1 MRFFWSWEQIGYFR
15 GIKGANTN
23 WHNLSLCF
31 SLGHFFSWIYSLWNI
46 VSSLRIFFWKQLVY
60 PLIFFWGCI
69 STVWH
74 ACFQFCIALPVTFL
88 LGLKAVNSLAW
99 WSDPQH
105 ILHSF
110 LNRFL
115 YACIFQLLWCQNY
128 YWFFLCQKCWVLFS
142 YSNSV
147 ICRFTC
153 FTVCFI
159 WMLACFAN
167 QKSSSIMEHE
177 LHGDGWA
184 RIHQWIQKCLIQL
197 YSVIL
202 FCIEVGQSWILW
214 GCFLTVFCNPSETVL
229 WISGSK
235 YIY

>member
-60 PLIFFWGCI
+60 PLIFFGGCI

-110 LNRFL
+110 LNL
-115 YACIFQLLWCQNY
+115 TDSC
-128 YWFFLCQKCWVLFS
+128 
-142 YSNSV
+142 
-147 ICRFTC
+147 
-153 FTVCFI
+153 
-159 WMLACFAN
+159 MLAYFN
-167 QKSSSIMEHE
+167 
-177 LHGDGWA
+177 
-184 RIHQWIQKCLIQL
+184 
-197 YSVIL
+197 
-202 FCIEVGQSWILW
+202 FCDVRTTTDSFYVKNVEYCS
-214 GCFLTVFCNPSETVL
+214 LTAAL
-229 WISGSK
+229 
-235 YIY
+235 